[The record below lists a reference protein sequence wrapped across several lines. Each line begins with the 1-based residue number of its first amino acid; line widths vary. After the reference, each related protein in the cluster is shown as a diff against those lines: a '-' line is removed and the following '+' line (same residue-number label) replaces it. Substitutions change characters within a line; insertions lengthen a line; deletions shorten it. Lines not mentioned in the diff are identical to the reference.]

1 MRRSLKD
8 VVLEA
13 PLVYRLWQ
21 APWARAKLEPV
32 FQYND
37 LRTVR
42 RVLDLGCG
50 PGTNTPHFA
59 HCDYLGLDINPAY
72 VADARRRHARE
83 FITADVRNFTVPN
96 EERFDFILL
105 NSLLHH
111 IDDANAITILESAKG
126 LLSADGHVHVLDLVL
141 PTEPSAARTLAL
153 RDRGDFP
160 RPLEA
165 WREMFS
171 SVFDQVVFQ
180 PYPLGSFGLTL
191 WQMVYFKG
199 KPAG

>member
-1 MRRSLKD
+1 MGRSLKD
-8 VVLEA
+8 TVLEA

-32 FQYND
+32 FHYND
-37 LRTVR
+37 LSAVR

-83 FITADVRNFTVPN
+83 FIAADVCSFTVPK

-111 IDDANAITILESAKG
+111 IDDANAVAILESAKR

-160 RPLEA
+160 RPLEG
-165 WREMFS
+165 WREMFA
-171 SVFDQVVFQ
+171 SVFAQVVFQ
-180 PYPLGSFGLTL
+180 PYPLGWFGLTL

-199 KPAG
+199 KTAR